1 MNPIAPFRHEPGAQP
16 PLSTTVPPRSLPIR
30 FTGSGSE
37 YFRIWIV
44 NLFLIIVTF
53 TLYWPFARARRL
65 AYFQSNTLVDGQPLG
80 FHGNPRKM
88 FRGYLLMLVLAGAY
102 SVAAN
107 VSPVGA
113 LVAVLVLAVVWPALW
128 RASLQFR
135 LANTSWRGVRFH
147 FSGDL
152 KGAYAAMAPAFI
164 PALVMV
170 LLGVWIGMRAEEE
183 LMTPQELNQAMAPWA
198 GLVTLLA
205 ALGAPWLL
213 ACIKRYQH
221 DHYGY
226 AGQTTQLT
234 ASTVGF
240 YGLALRVAGVSLACM
255 FVFALAGVLLALV
268 FGGAALLPAIFSG
281 AGTPPGEGGGAVLP
295 AMAVVLAFCFV
306 GMYLT
311 LFFLV
316 GAFATSRMQN
326 LIWSN
331 TRSQQVK
338 FSSQLLLWPTVR
350 RMALNAVLTVVT
362 LGLYRPFAVVAMTR
376 LRLEAMQVEVASSV
390 DDWAAQ
396 ARRMDDAAGDAAGD
410 FFGIDMGL

>member
-1 MNPIAPFRHEPGAQP
+1 MNNEPTIPHPA
-16 PLSTTVPPRSLPIR
+16 RALPIR

-44 NLFLIIVTF
+44 NLLLIIVTA

-88 FRGYLLMLVLAGAY
+88 FRGYLLMLVLGIAY
-102 SVAAN
+102 SVASR

-113 LVAVLVLAVVWPALW
+113 LVAISALAVVWPALW

-135 LANTSWRGVRFH
+135 LANTSWRGVRFN

-152 KGAYAAMAPAFI
+152 KGAYLTMAPAFL

-170 LLGVWIGMRAEEE
+170 LLGVWFGMRAEEE
-183 LMTPQELNQAMAPWA
+183 LMTPEELTLAMGPWMMAVSLAAMLAAPWF
-198 GLVTLLA
+198 LA
-205 ALGAPWLL
+205 R
-213 ACIKRYQH
+213 IKRYQH

-234 ASTVGF
+234 ASTSQFYALSLRLVGVF
-240 YGLALRVAGVSLACM
+240 LACM
-255 FVFALAGVLLALV
+255 LGFMLVGVVLALV
-268 FGGAALLPAIFSG
+268 LGGAATLQAFFTMGG
-281 AGTPPGEGGGAVLP
+281 ASESGGGAGASMPLMVGV
-295 AMAVVLAFCFV
+295 MAVSMV
-306 GMYLT
+306 GMYLA
-311 LFFLV
+311 LFFVV
-316 GAFATSRMQN
+316 GAFGVSRMQN
-326 LIWSN
+326 LVWGQTSSKQVSFASN
-331 TRSQQVK
+331 
-338 FSSQLLLWPTVR
+338 LLLWPTVR
-350 RMALNAVLTVVT
+350 RMALNAALTVVT

-376 LRLEAMQVEVASSV
+376 LRLEAMTVEVESSV
-390 DDWAAQ
+390 DTWAAQ
-396 ARRMDDAAGDAAGD
+396 GSRMDDAAGDAAGD